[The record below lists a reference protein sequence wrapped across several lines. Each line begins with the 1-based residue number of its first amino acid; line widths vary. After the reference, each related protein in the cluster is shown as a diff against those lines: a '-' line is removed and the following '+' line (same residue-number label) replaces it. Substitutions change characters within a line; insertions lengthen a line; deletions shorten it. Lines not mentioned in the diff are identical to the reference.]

1 MSDPNAPDERIKP
14 LHWRALGVFC
24 VIAMLNLVDRTLLA
38 SAMPAIKGE
47 FHISD
52 TAIGW
57 LGMSFAIVYA
67 VGGLP
72 TARIADKF
80 SRKKVIVAMAAVWS
94 LFTAL
99 CGLANSYMM
108 LLLSRLGVAYG
119 ESGSYPAIYS
129 SLSDMFPPRKRAIA
143 SSGIIA
149 CSSAGVMIGLGLG
162 GWLTAHYG
170 WRAAFIYVGL
180 GGLIIA
186 AIAYLLIPEPERG
199 VYDKGTS
206 HDASSEFGWW
216 DGFKTLFINRIF
228 LWSILT
234 CGFFGFS
241 QGMVHWL
248 PSFFQRTHEMP
259 LSQVGLIFGSAF
271 GMGLILGTLASGFLS
286 AKLSRKRVYDSLWLN
301 IFANAML
308 IPTFLIVLLVPSDT
322 VAIIVT
328 LIMSFVGALGGPPLT
343 AAVQNSVPQRL
354 RAMAHAIFTLFL
366 AIFSYGLAP
375 LLVGRLSDWYAE
387 TYGVAEGLRYALVT
401 SAVMFVAALFFS
413 ILAFRAGRQA
423 WREEAAA
430 ANLAAARLS
439 PVGA

>member
-1 MSDPNAPDERIKP
+1 MTDTAALDERIKP

-24 VIAMLNLVDRTLLA
+24 VIAALNLVDRTLLA
-38 SAMPAIKGE
+38 SAMPAIKQE

-57 LGMSFAIVYA
+57 FGMSFALIYA

-80 SRKKVIVAMAAVWS
+80 SRKKVIVAMAVVWS

-99 CGLANSYMM
+99 CGLATSYMM

-180 GGLIIA
+180 GGLVIA

-199 VYDKGTS
+199 VYDKGT
-206 HDASSEFGWW
+206 HLDANKDFGWAA
-216 DGFKTLFINRIF
+216 GFRELFANRIF

-248 PSFFQRTHEMP
+248 PSFFQRTHDMP
-259 LSQVGLIFGSAF
+259 LAQVGLIFGTAF
-271 GMGLILGTLASGFLS
+271 GMGLVLGTIASGFLS
-286 AKLSRKRVYDSLWLN
+286 ERLSRTRVYDSLWLN

-308 IPTFLIVLLVPSDT
+308 IPTFLIVLVVPSDT

-366 AIFSYGLAP
+366 GVFSYGMAP
-375 LLVGRLSDWYAE
+375 LFVGFLSDWYAQS
-387 TYGVAEGLRYALVT
+387 YGVAEGLRFALIT
-401 SAVMFVAALFFS
+401 SALMFVAALFFS
-413 ILAFRAGRQA
+413 ILTFRAARQVLR
-423 WREEAAA
+423 REAEAAEA
-430 ANLAAARLS
+430 SARLT
-439 PVGA
+439 PATA